1 MPPRLPPQYYPLR
14 DYLAAQRRDEVTL
27 TFADLDALLSQPL
40 PAAVWQRAW
49 WTNRGTQAQ
58 AQAWLGVGWWVRWV
72 RRRETTAAVTF
83 VRQTP
88 VSLSSYSAGDHQ
100 TWPHRPPATR

>member
-14 DYLAAQRRDEVTL
+14 DYLAAQQRDEVTL
-27 TFADLDALLSQPL
+27 TFADIDALLGEPL

-49 WTNRGTQAQ
+49 WMNRDTQAQ

-72 RRRETTAAVTF
+72 RRSETTAAVTF
-83 VRQTP
+83 VRRP
-88 VSLSSYSAGDHQ
+88 PESAPSNGVRDHQ
-100 TWPHRPPATR
+100 KRPYRPSTT